1 MDGFRKL
8 AGASML
14 PPIVGAQLFLD
25 FVKRQ
30 YYFGSSWRPTSDFAA
45 FTLGGSD
52 SFGDTGL
59 SLAGA
64 GAHNIS
70 IAWDRIGIQFPF
82 AMIAGGTPQSVLVTQ
97 FLATGFL
104 DTSNHVGIRVNNLA
118 ARGMLVQ
125 TAGATEAHVNS
136 TPAVTGTRL
145 TIGGNF
151 ETNNAL
157 CSIDGASAGTPD
169 AAVTLPAAPTALNI
183 GERNSTSQAWNGTVH
198 HVVIIP
204 GYMTQTQLNFS
215 TAAVHKLLQSDGV

>member
-1 MDGFRKL
+1 MDGFRKM

-14 PPIVGAQLFLD
+14 PPIVGAQVFLD
-25 FVKRQ
+25 FVKRR
-30 YYFGSSWRPTSDFAA
+30 YYFGGSWRPISDFAA
-45 FTLGGSD
+45 FALGGSD

-59 SLAGA
+59 SLAGG

-82 AMIAGGTPQSVLVTQ
+82 VMIAGGTPQSILVTQ
-97 FLATGFL
+97 FMAAGYT
-104 DTSNHVGIRVNNLA
+104 DTSNHVGVRLNVA
-118 ARGMLVQ
+118 ARGVLVQ
-125 TAGATEAHVNS
+125 AAGATEANVNS
-136 TPAVTGTRL
+136 SPAVMGTRL

-169 AAVTLPAAPTALNI
+169 AAVALPTTPTSLNI
-183 GERNSTSQAWNGTVH
+183 GERNGATQPWNGTIH

>member
-1 MDGFRKL
+1 
-8 AGASML
+8 
-14 PPIVGAQLFLD
+14 LFLD

-30 YYFGSSWRPTSDFAA
+30 YYFGSSWRPISDFVA

-82 AMIAGGTPQSVLVTQ
+82 AMIAGGTPQSILVTQ
-97 FLATGFL
+97 FMATGYL
-104 DTSNHVGIRVNNLA
+104 DVSNHFGLRLNA
-118 ARGMLVQ
+118 ASRTVLVQ
-125 TAGATEAHVNS
+125 TAGTNESNVNS
-136 TPAVTGTRL
+136 APAVMGTRL

-151 ETNNAL
+151 ETNNVL

-169 AAVTLPAAPTALNI
+169 TVVTLPPAPTSLNI
-183 GERNSTSQAWNGTVH
+183 GERNGTSLPWNGTLH